1 MQEEEQELQEESE
14 NTQSDADRM
23 EAPNN
28 VEKHS
33 YKIWTVRVSKAQ
45 IIEKEDPP
53 YHLNLYVFGLGKK
66 TGFNKQVSRQ
76 VI

>member
-1 MQEEEQELQEESE
+1 
-14 NTQSDADRM
+14 M
-23 EAPNN
+23 EAPNK
-28 VEKHS
+28 VEKHP

-66 TGFNKQVSRQ
+66 TCFNKPVSRQ